1 MEHNDPA
8 PTEAAAGTA
17 QADQTQAGDEHR
29 ARTLLLDL
37 GAAGL
42 DARPWEPGGTPP
54 SAVDLV
60 RFFLWR
66 SGRDH
71 PGGTRSDGTR
81 TDGTRS
87 GGTRP
92 DSPEAAR
99 AALTLLPAARA
110 ELDGVETAL
119 LFTARGAGLTWA
131 QMADALGMNSPQACQ
146 QRLDRLLTRRARD
159 DRGRPA

>member
-1 MEHNDPA
+1 MMHGRAVEHNDPA
-8 PTEAAAGTA
+8 LTARTA
-17 QADQTQAGDEHR
+17 QADQAEADDERR

-37 GAAGL
+37 GAADL
-42 DARPWEPGGTPP
+42 DARPWEPAGMPP

-66 SGRDH
+66 SGHGD
-71 PGGTRSDGTR
+71 P
-81 TDGTRS
+81 

-92 DSPEAAR
+92 DDPDAAR
-99 AALTLLPAARA
+99 AALALLPAARA
-110 ELDGVETAL
+110 ELDQVETAL

-146 QRLDRLLTRRARD
+146 QRLDRLLARRARD
-159 DRGRPA
+159 DHGRRS